1 MRHIIWILGILVIA
15 VCAYWIYSKE
25 GFQVVQ
31 QSEVASKLST
41 QEGTVKKFWDISEKI
56 DSNDVS
62 GTNLRADV
70 NRVSKPDST
79 DKKDKMPIEFSKYI
93 SIYALAKYN
102 DVSGARM
109 ALFNDYNTL
118 QLEMSTRLYNQT
130 SATEWGADPK
140 TNSCNQLD
148 SIRKTFLQKLFNL
161 RSQIQDLSGTSIL
174 ASSMRDE
181 NLAFQEKYKSVC
193 TGTPLSPACIQ
204 LANQEGPVF
213 SLLAKYET
221 VSNNIFSEE
230 FDISNNLQTL
240 NDTYT
245 ILQCDRTL
253 KSGFFKERGTTQVFY
268 FDITTMNK
276 YAVTDCSLVCGMN
289 LCSSVVEITSD
300 EMNLIKK
307 YTMTQVKET
316 QSSTGVKTTAVDPF
330 TCDKLYDGVVVKRG
344 NESTTPQTASVL
356 NKLYYIKNGKK
367 YFITN
372 CSLCNLDFCSHAK
385 IIHSSALSS
394 IPTSS
399 TDFACNLLPPKTT
412 QTSLKSAGNISFS
425 SDTHTGNIDTT
436 TLLAKLQQLSPYYL
450 SPDTLQYITSSII
463 SSADT
468 QSTLSTTSDILI
480 NITNI
485 INNIKILT
493 ASA

>member
-1 MRHIIWILGILVIA
+1 MRDIIWILGILVIA

-31 QSEVASKLST
+31 QSAVASTMST

-56 DSNDVS
+56 DLNDVS

-102 DVSGARM
+102 DISGARM
-109 ALFNDYNTL
+109 ALFNDYDTL
-118 QLEMSTRLYNQT
+118 QTEMSRNLYNQT
-130 SATEWGADPK
+130 SVAQWGADPK

-148 SIRKTFLQKLFNL
+148 SIRKTFLQKIFNL
-161 RSQIQDLSGTSIL
+161 RSQIQDLSGTSVL
-174 ASSMRDE
+174 ASNMRDE

-193 TGTPLSPACIQ
+193 KGTPLSPACVQ

-221 VSNNIFSEE
+221 VNNNIFSAE
-230 FDISNNLQTL
+230 FDISENLQTL

-245 ILQCDRTL
+245 ILHCDRTL
-253 KSGFFKERGTTQVFY
+253 KSSFFREKGTIQVFY
-268 FDITTMNK
+268 FDINTMTK
-276 YAVTDCSLVCGMN
+276 YAVTDCSIVCGMN

-300 EMNLIKK
+300 EMNLINK
-307 YTMTQVKET
+307 YTMTQIEKSG
-316 QSSTGVKTTAVDPF
+316 SSIGVKTTAVKPF
-330 TCDKLYDGVVVKRG
+330 TCDILYDGLVVLKE
-344 NESTTPQTASVL
+344 NTLITSQTIPPL
-356 NKLYYIKNGKK
+356 NSLYYIKNNKK
-367 YFITN
+367 YNITN
-372 CSLCNLDFCSHAK
+372 CSLCNLEFCSRAK
-385 IIHSSALSS
+385 IVNSSALSS

-412 QTSLKSAGNISFS
+412 QRSLNSAGNISFS
-425 SDTHTGNIDTT
+425 NDIHTGTIDTT
-436 TLLAKLQQLSPYYL
+436 TLLTKLQQLSPYYL

-463 SSADT
+463 SGADT
-468 QSTLSTTSDILI
+468 QSTVSTSSDILI
-480 NITNI
+480 NISKI

-493 ASA
+493 TGA

>member
-1 MRHIIWILGILVIA
+1 MRYIVWILGILVIVA
-15 VCAYWIYSKE
+15 CAYWIYSKE
-25 GFQVVQ
+25 GFQVRLLTKD
-31 QSEVASKLST
+31 EIMT
-41 QEGTVKKFWDISEKI
+41 NFWYMSEKI
-56 DSNDVS
+56 DSNDALTV
-62 GTNLRADV
+62 LDV

-102 DVSGARM
+102 DVSGARI
-109 ALFNDYNTL
+109 ALFNDYDTL
-118 QLEMSTRLYNQT
+118 QTEMSRNLHDQKSITD
-130 SATEWGADPK
+130 WGTDPK
-140 TNSCNQLD
+140 TNTCNQLD

-161 RSQIQDLSGTSIL
+161 RSQVQDLSGTSIL

-193 TGTPLSPACIQ
+193 TGTPLSPACVQ

-213 SLLAKYET
+213 SLLAKYEN
-221 VSNNIFSEE
+221 VNNNIFYGEY
-230 FDISNNLQTL
+230 DISYNLQTL
-240 NDTYT
+240 NDTYR

-253 KSGFFKERGTTQVFY
+253 KSSFFREKGTIQVFY
-268 FDITTMNK
+268 FDINTMTK

-289 LCSSVVEITSD
+289 LCSSVVEINKD
-300 EMNLIKK
+300 EMNLINK
-307 YTMTQVKET
+307 YTMTLIEKSE
-316 QSSTGVKTTAVDPF
+316 SSTGVKTTAVKPF
-330 TCDKLYDGVVVKRG
+330 TCDMLYDGMVVKRG
-344 NESTTPQTASVL
+344 NETTTAETASVL

-385 IIHSSALSS
+385 TIHSSALAS
-394 IPTSS
+394 ISTSS
-399 TDFACNLLPPKTT
+399 TDFACNLLPPQTT
-412 QTSLKSAGNISFS
+412 QSSLNSAGNISYI
-425 SDTHTGNIDTT
+425 SDTNTGTIDTT

-450 SPDTLQYITSSII
+450 SPDILQYITSSII

-468 QSTLSTTSDILI
+468 QSTVSTTSDILI
-480 NITNI
+480 NISKI

-493 ASA
+493 TGV